1 METYLMADRLT
12 FRQKLLQLL
21 AVLYDLSFKEIG
33 ARCGMTE
40 RNVSHHLRRQRRRD
54 EMKDDIYERLL
65 SAIPCPPAAVSA
77 VAECI
82 ESVAALSASGDL
94 TEEERAE
101 IEEAGRGARRLTRE
115 ALSKAALRTRAVP
128 VEGYPEPHEVGPD
141 RRQAEVLFRRLA
153 AQPPQFRLAV
163 VRVVDKYQTW
173 ALCERICE
181 VSVREASRDLE
192 SAAGWARVAQE
203 AASKV
208 RGPEW
213 WQHRVRGFAGG
224 FGANLVRVQGELKPA
239 AADFAGAKQLWLSG
253 ADPLGL
259 LDPGRMLDLEASLLR
274 AQRHF
279 DEALV
284 CLDEAVA
291 VGRSPE
297 RALIQKGFTLEVM
310 GEYERAIETLV
321 QAVPL
326 VERAGDPRLSYMLPF
341 NLAVCYTHVG
351 RYAEAAELA
360 DRVGDLATAQG
371 DEIETFRV
379 VWLRGRIQAG
389 LGRRREAQ
397 ILLAQARE
405 EFAEKNM
412 SYDVGLALLEEAI
425 LLLEEGR
432 AAEVKRLA
440 QELEKVFKSKGV
452 HREALEALRL
462 FREAVEREA
471 ATPEMAR
478 RVLRYLFRA
487 RHDRGLRFES

>member
-1 METYLMADRLT
+1 MADRLT
-12 FRQKLLQLL
+12 FRQTLLQML

-40 RNVSHHLRRQRRRD
+40 RNVSHHLRRPRRRD
-54 EMKDDIYERLL
+54 EVKDDIYEQLL
-65 SAIPCPPAAVSA
+65 SAIRCPPAAVSA

-101 IEEAGRGARRLTRE
+101 IEEAGRGAMRLTRE
-115 ALSKAALRTRAVP
+115 ALSKAALRTRAVR

-141 RRQAEVLFRRLA
+141 RRQAEELFRRLSA
-153 AQPPQFRLAV
+153 LPPPMRLAV
-163 VRVVDKYQTW
+163 VRVVDRYQTW
-173 ALCERICE
+173 ALCERVCGA
-181 VSVREASRDLE
+181 SVREAVRDLE

-203 AASKV
+203 AASKI

-213 WQHRVRGFAGG
+213 WRHRVQGFAGG

-239 AADFAGAKQLWLSG
+239 AADFAAAKRLWLSG

-274 AQRHF
+274 DQRHF
-279 DEALV
+279 DEALA
-284 CLDEAVA
+284 CLDEAVV

-297 RALIQKGFTLEVM
+297 RALINKGFTLEVM
-310 GEYERAIETLV
+310 GEYERAIETLMR
-321 QAVPL
+321 AEPL

-341 NLAVCYTHVG
+341 NLSVCYTHVG
-351 RYAEAAELA
+351 RYAEAAELVPQVHRLAA
-360 DRVGDLATAQG
+360 DLGDVIFLSRVT
-371 DEIETFRV
+371 
-379 VWLRGRIQAG
+379 WLRGRIQAG
-389 LGRRREAQ
+389 LGRREEAQ
-397 ILLAQARE
+397 GLLAQARR
-405 EFAEKNM
+405 EFADRNM
-412 SYDVGLALLEEAI
+412 SYDVALALLEEAI

-432 AAEVKRLA
+432 VAEVKALA
-440 QELEKVFKSKGV
+440 QELAKVFKAKGV

-462 FREAVEREA
+462 FRDAAEREA
-471 ATPEMAR
+471 ATPELAR

-487 RHDRGLRFES
+487 RHDQGLRFEL